1 MIESYFIPTAD
12 LLVNILILKA
22 ELEKKRIAK
31 VATNLSEITTMCDYT
46 SAKTGNQVVFENSY
60 TKILATTQRYSHQ
73 FILNNETGEISLSPK
88 YYNKNTKKLKR
99 VYSIAPEIR
108 KHFREYLEKK
118 INRETIKELLNPE
131 HIKNLHSEEDEKRR
145 KNNARLNALTPEQL
159 KTLYQ

>member
-1 MIESYFIPTAD
+1 MSEVYFVSTEG
-12 LLVNILILKA
+12 LLMNILILKA
-22 ELEKKRIAK
+22 ELEKKRIDK
-31 VATNLSEITTMCDYT
+31 VSTCRAEITQICNYT
-46 SAKTGNQVVFENSY
+46 SQKTGNRVVFENSY

-88 YYNKNTKKLKR
+88 YHNKNTKKLKR

-108 KHFREYLEKK
+108 KHFKEYLEEKK
-118 INRETIKELLNPE
+118 IRETIKELLNPE
-131 HIKNLHSEEDEKRR
+131 HIKSLHSEKDEKRR